1 MDIKLIILILILDII
16 NGLQVEFFSATYPEE
31 AIIMID
37 YVEFTPSK
45 FNVLMS
51 SIDNLIQTAMSFV
64 ENSEDYAS
72 VLKPDLEIVEDD
84 AKNK

>member
-1 MDIKLIILILILDII
+1 
-16 NGLQVEFFSATYPEE
+16 
-31 AIIMID
+31 
-37 YVEFTPSK
+37 
-45 FNVLMS
+45 MS